1 MSVDELDNSFGAV
14 AARIDDMVGP
24 CPLCHRLIT
33 LGAHR
38 SNHGGPC
45 PGGERDRALADR
57 AAPVAMGDY
66 TRERH
71 PDAERILALLHVAG
85 IDTGC
90 RNADADLPRA
100 SLGGSHLAYNQDA
113 RWGALSLVPS
123 SFHKMSNSGMKTPNG

>member
-1 MSVDELDNSFGAV
+1 
-14 AARIDDMVGP
+14 
-24 CPLCHRLIT
+24 
-33 LGAHR
+33 
-38 SNHGGPC
+38 
-45 PGGERDRALADR
+45 
-57 AAPVAMGDY
+57 MGDY

-100 SLGGSHLAYNQDA
+100 SLGGSHLAYSQDA

-123 SFHKMSNSGMKTPNG
+123 SLH